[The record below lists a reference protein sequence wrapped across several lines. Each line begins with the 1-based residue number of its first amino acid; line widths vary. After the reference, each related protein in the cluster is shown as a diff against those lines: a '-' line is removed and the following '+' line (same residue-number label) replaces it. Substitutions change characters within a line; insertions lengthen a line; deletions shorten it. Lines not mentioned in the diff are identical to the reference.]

1 MKRLGRALTP
11 FLHWLFPSIPAHH
24 AALEHMATNIIANFI
39 GLGWAATPPG
49 LQAMQSLQELNP
61 HPKQATRDM
70 CTFMILNMS
79 SLQLIPINM
88 IAYRIQYGSA
98 NPQKLLRRLF
108 SPPAFLHLLAF
119 FMRNYAIDTV
129 NLNTNAKAAPSCY

>member
-1 MKRLGRALTP
+1 
-11 FLHWLFPSIPAHH
+11 
-24 AALEHMATNIIANFI
+24 MATNIIANFI

-98 NPQKLLRRLF
+98 NPTEIVGPAILATSVSTLVSILYAKLRYRH
-108 SPPAFLHLLAF
+108 SQP
-119 FMRNYAIDTV
+119 
-129 NLNTNAKAAPSCY
+129 

>member
-98 NPQKLLRRLF
+98 NPTEIVGPAILATSVSTLVGILYAKLRYRH
-108 SPPAFLHLLAF
+108 SQP
-119 FMRNYAIDTV
+119 
-129 NLNTNAKAAPSCY
+129 